1 MKLHNILIFAIIFS
15 TIYSCN
21 SQNQK
26 SSMED
31 IYIGMTIDQ
40 FNKIIP
46 NAKVTNPGQNQVC
59 SKEETLSNIKGEW
72 GWHFKDSKLNWVL
85 YDKYDENVNET
96 NFNKYLKSSKE
107 IISQYKSIY
116 GEPIK
121 YEEKNMKFK
130 DDWLGYDVISA
141 VWKTD
146 KMKIRLEFIVMGGKS
161 PLMFLLKIEY
171 QNVDY
176 EYF

>member
-1 MKLHNILIFAIIFS
+1 
-15 TIYSCN
+15 
-21 SQNQK
+21 
-26 SSMED
+26 
-31 IYIGMTIDQ
+31 MTIDQ

-46 NAKVTNPGQNQVC
+46 EAKVTNPGPDQVC
-59 SKEETLSNIKGEW
+59 SKKETLSNIKGEW
-72 GWHFKDSKLNWVL
+72 GWHFKNSKLNWVL
-85 YDKYDENVNET
+85 YNKYDEDVNKT

-116 GEPIK
+116 GKPIK

-171 QNVDY
+171 QNIDY

>member
-1 MKLHNILIFAIIFS
+1 MKLHNILIFSIIFS

-46 NAKVTNPGQNQVC
+46 DAKITNPGPNQVC

-107 IISQYKSIY
+107 IISQYKT
-116 GEPIK
+116 IK
-121 YEEKNMKFK
+121 LFYE
-130 DDWLGYDVISA
+130 
-141 VWKTD
+141 KTC
-146 KMKIRLEFIVMGGKS
+146 EFLIIAGFI
-161 PLMFLLKIEY
+161 LQNLYY
-171 QNVDY
+171 QLNII
-176 EYF
+176 FSN